1 MELFEIIN
9 EIKNKKELR
18 NISDKVVENI
28 LKRELR
34 KKQYLY
40 KKLSSIKS
48 IKQLKNDEEFY
59 LLFKEVRRILH
70 ELYGLYTPKEDREID
85 RILFNDEITLEQ
97 KIIELLMLTRSTAER
112 LNFYK
117 EIYKNIFIEK
127 PLEILDLASGLNPIS
142 IYFSDQKPKKYYYV
156 DISEKILDINYQI
169 LKELNIEN
177 EGWLIDLLDP
187 DDRIFRHYQY
197 IFFWKIFPILE
208 KYDFY
213 APRNL
218 LSKLD
223 FDYLIISF
231 PQKSLGKKRNLGL
244 AWRYKIK
251 RFIVYKLKYKIIKE
265 FDIPYE
271 YFIIVKK

>member
-1 MELFEIIN
+1 MELFEIVN

-40 KKLSSIKS
+40 KKLSSIKN

-85 RILFNDEITLEQ
+85 KILFNNEMTLEQ

-169 LKELNIEN
+169 LKELKIEN

-187 DDRIFRHYQY
+187 DDRIFKHYQY

-251 RFIVYKLKYKIIKE
+251 RFITYKLKYKIIKE

>member
-40 KKLSSIKS
+40 KKLSSIKN

-70 ELYGLYTPKEDREID
+70 ELYGLYTPKEDKEID
-85 RILFNDEITLEQ
+85 KILFNNEMTLEQ
-97 KIIELLMLTRSTAER
+97 KIIELLMLTRSTSER

-127 PLEILDLASGLNPIS
+127 PVEILDLASGLNPIS

-251 RFIVYKLKYKIIKE
+251 RFITYKLKYKIIKE

-271 YFIIVKK
+271 YFLIVGK

>member
-34 KKQYLY
+34 KRQHLY
-40 KKLSSIKS
+40 ERLSLIKN

-70 ELYGLYTPKEDREID
+70 ELYGLYTPKEDKEID
-85 RILFNDEITLEQ
+85 KILFNNEMTLEQ

-112 LNFYK
+112 INFYK
-117 EIYKNIFIEK
+117 EIYRNIFIEK

-142 IYFSDQKPKKYYYV
+142 IYFSDQKPRKYYYV

-187 DDRIFRHYQY
+187 NDRIFRHYQY

-231 PQKSLGKKRNLGL
+231 PQKSIGKKRNLGL

-251 RFIVYKLKYKIIKE
+251 RFVTYKLKYKIIKE

-271 YFIIVKK
+271 YFIIVGK

>member
-28 LKRELR
+28 LKRELS

-59 LLFKEVRRILH
+59 LLFKEVRKILH

-85 RILFNDEITLEQ
+85 KILFNDEMTLEQ

-251 RFIVYKLKYKIIKE
+251 RFIIYKLKYKVIKE

>member
-34 KKQYLY
+34 KRQYLY
-40 KKLSSIKS
+40 EKLSSIKS

-70 ELYGLYTPKEDREID
+70 ELYGLYTPKEDKEID
-85 RILFNDEITLEQ
+85 RILFNDEMTLEQ

-127 PLEILDLASGLNPIS
+127 PVEILDLASGLNPIS
-142 IYFSDQKPKKYYYV
+142 IYFSYQKPKKYYYV

-251 RFIVYKLKYKIIKE
+251 RFIGYKLKYKIIKE

>member
-40 KKLSSIKS
+40 KKLSSIKN

-59 LLFKEVRRILH
+59 LLFKEIRRILH
-70 ELYGLYTPKEDREID
+70 ELYGLYTPKEDNEID
-85 RILFNDEITLEQ
+85 KILFNNEMTLEQ

-112 LNFYK
+112 INFYK

-127 PLEILDLASGLNPIS
+127 PGEILDLASGLNPIS

-213 APRNL
+213 SPRNL

-231 PQKSLGKKRNLGL
+231 PQKSIGRKRNLGL

-251 RFIVYKLKYKIIKE
+251 RFVTYKLKYKIIKE

-271 YFIIVKK
+271 YFIIIKK

>member
-28 LKRELR
+28 LRRELR

-40 KKLSSIKS
+40 KKLYSIKN

-70 ELYGLYTPKEDREID
+70 ELYGLYTPKEDKEID
-85 RILFNDEITLEQ
+85 KILFNNEMTLEQ

-156 DISEKILDINYQI
+156 DISERILDINYQI

-251 RFIVYKLKYKIIKE
+251 RFITYKLKYKVVKE

>member
-1 MELFEIIN
+1 MELSEIIN

-40 KKLSSIKS
+40 KRLSSIKN

-70 ELYGLYTPKEDREID
+70 ELYGLYTPKEDKEID
-85 RILFNDEITLEQ
+85 KILFNNEMTLEQ

-117 EIYKNIFIEK
+117 DIYKNIFIEK
-127 PLEILDLASGLNPIS
+127 PVEILDLASGLNPIS
-142 IYFSDQKPKKYYYV
+142 IYFSDQKPKRYYYV

-251 RFIVYKLKYKIIKE
+251 RFVTYKLKYKIIKE

-271 YFIIVKK
+271 YFLIVGK

>member
-40 KKLSSIKS
+40 KRLSSIKN

-59 LLFKEVRRILH
+59 LLFKDVRRILH
-70 ELYGLYTPKEDREID
+70 ELYGLYTPKEDKEID
-85 RILFNDEITLEQ
+85 KILFNNEMTLEQ
-97 KIIELLMLTRSTAER
+97 KIIELLMLTRSTSER

-127 PLEILDLASGLNPIS
+127 PIEILDLASGLNPIS
-142 IYFSDQKPKKYYYV
+142 IYFSDQKPRKYYYV

-187 DDRIFRHYQY
+187 DDRIFSHYQY

-251 RFIVYKLKYKIIKE
+251 RFVTYKLKYKIIKE

-271 YFIIVKK
+271 YFLIVEK

>member
-34 KKQYLY
+34 KRQHLY
-40 KKLSSIKS
+40 ERLSLIKN

-70 ELYGLYTPKEDREID
+70 ELYGLYTPKEDKEINK
-85 RILFNDEITLEQ
+85 ILFNNEMTLEQ

-112 LNFYK
+112 INFYK
-117 EIYKNIFIEK
+117 EIYKKIFIEK

-208 KYDFY
+208 KYNFY

-231 PQKSLGKKRNLGL
+231 PQKSIGKKRNLGL

-251 RFIVYKLKYKIIKE
+251 RFVTYKLKYKIIKE

-271 YFIIVKK
+271 YFIIVGK

>member
-28 LKRELR
+28 LKGELR
-34 KKQYLY
+34 KRRHLY
-40 KKLSSIKS
+40 ERLSLIKN

-70 ELYGLYTPKEDREID
+70 ELYGLYTPKEDKEID
-85 RILFNDEITLEQ
+85 KILFNNEMTLEQ

-112 LNFYK
+112 INFYK

-208 KYDFY
+208 KYNFY

-231 PQKSLGKKRNLGL
+231 PQKSIGKKRNLGL

-251 RFIVYKLKYKIIKE
+251 RFVTYKLKYKIIKE

-271 YFIIVKK
+271 YFIIVGK

>member
-1 MELFEIIN
+1 MELYEIIN

-34 KKQYLY
+34 KRQHLY
-40 KKLSSIKS
+40 ERLSLIKN

-70 ELYGLYTPKEDREID
+70 ELYGLYTPKEDKEID
-85 RILFNDEITLEQ
+85 RILFNNEMTLEQ

-231 PQKSLGKKRNLGL
+231 PQKSIGKKRNLGL

-251 RFIVYKLKYKIIKE
+251 RFVTYKLRYKVIKE

-271 YFIIVKK
+271 YFIIVGK

>member
-1 MELFEIIN
+1 MELSEIIN

-28 LKRELR
+28 LKREL
-34 KKQYLY
+34 KKRQHLY
-40 KKLSSIKS
+40 EKLPLIKN
-48 IKQLKNDEEFY
+48 IRQLKNDEEFY

-70 ELYGLYTPKEDREID
+70 ELYGLYTPKEDKEID
-85 RILFNDEITLEQ
+85 KILFNNEMALEQ

-112 LNFYK
+112 INFYK

-187 DDRIFRHYQY
+187 DDRIFRYYQY

-231 PQKSLGKKRNLGL
+231 PQKSIGKRRNLGL

-251 RFIVYKLKYKIIKE
+251 RFVTYKLKYKVIKE

-271 YFIIVKK
+271 YFIIVGK

>member
-1 MELFEIIN
+1 MELFEIID

-59 LLFKEVRRILH
+59 LLFKEVRKILH
-70 ELYGLYTPKEDREID
+70 ELYGLYTPKEDKEID
-85 RILFNDEITLEQ
+85 KILFNDEMTLEQ
-97 KIIELLMLTRSTAER
+97 KIIDLLMLTRSTAER

-156 DISEKILDINYQI
+156 DISERILDINYQI

-251 RFIVYKLKYKIIKE
+251 RFITYKLKYKVIKE

>member
-1 MELFEIIN
+1 MELFEIVN

-40 KKLSSIKS
+40 KRLSSIKN

-59 LLFKEVRRILH
+59 LLFKDVRKILH
-70 ELYGLYTPKEDREID
+70 ELYGLYTPKEDKEID
-85 RILFNDEITLEQ
+85 KILFNNEMTLEQ
-97 KIIELLMLTRSTAER
+97 KIIELLMLTRSTSER

-127 PLEILDLASGLNPIS
+127 PVEILDLASGLNPIS
-142 IYFSDQKPKKYYYV
+142 IYFSDQKPRKYYYV

-251 RFIVYKLKYKIIKE
+251 RFVTYKLKYKIIKE

-271 YFIIVKK
+271 YFLIVGK

>member
-85 RILFNDEITLEQ
+85 KILFNDEMTLEQ
-97 KIIELLMLTRSTAER
+97 KIIELLMLSRSTAER

-251 RFIVYKLKYKIIKE
+251 RFITYKLKYKIIKE

>member
-1 MELFEIIN
+1 MELSEIIN

-40 KKLSSIKS
+40 KRLSSIKN

-70 ELYGLYTPKEDREID
+70 ELYGLYTPKEDKEID
-85 RILFNDEITLEQ
+85 KILFNNEMTLEQ

-127 PLEILDLASGLNPIS
+127 PVEILDLASGLNPIS

-251 RFIVYKLKYKIIKE
+251 RFVTYKLKYKIIKE

-271 YFIIVKK
+271 YFLIVGK

>member
-18 NISDKVVENI
+18 NISNKVVENI

-40 KKLSSIKS
+40 KKLYSIKN

-70 ELYGLYTPKEDREID
+70 ELYGLYTPKEDKEID
-85 RILFNDEITLEQ
+85 KILFNNEMTLEQ

-112 LNFYK
+112 INFYK

-127 PLEILDLASGLNPIS
+127 PVEILDLASGLNPIS

-187 DDRIFRHYQY
+187 DDRIFKHFQY

-231 PQKSLGKKRNLGL
+231 PQKSIGKKRNLGL

-251 RFIVYKLKYKIIKE
+251 RFITYKLKYKIIKE

>member
-40 KKLSSIKS
+40 KKLFSIKS

-70 ELYGLYTPKEDREID
+70 ELYGLYTPKEDKEID
-85 RILFNDEITLEQ
+85 RILFNNEMTLEQ

-127 PLEILDLASGLNPIS
+127 PVEILDLASGLNPIS

-156 DISEKILDINYQI
+156 DISEKILDINYQV

-208 KYDFY
+208 
-213 APRNL
+213 
-218 LSKLD
+218 
-223 FDYLIISF
+223 
-231 PQKSLGKKRNLGL
+231 
-244 AWRYKIK
+244 
-251 RFIVYKLKYKIIKE
+251 
-265 FDIPYE
+265 
-271 YFIIVKK
+271 

>member
-1 MELFEIIN
+1 MELSEIIN

-40 KKLSSIKS
+40 KKLFSIKN

-70 ELYGLYTPKEDREID
+70 ELYGLYTPKEDKEID
-85 RILFNDEITLEQ
+85 KILFNNEMTLEQ

-112 LNFYK
+112 INFYK

-127 PLEILDLASGLNPIS
+127 PVEILDLASGLNPIS

-169 LKELNIEN
+169 LKELSIEN

-187 DDRIFRHYQY
+187 DDRIFKHFQY

-231 PQKSLGKKRNLGL
+231 PQKSIGKKRNLGL

-251 RFIVYKLKYKIIKE
+251 RFITYKLKYKIIKE

-271 YFIIVKK
+271 YFIIVEK

>member
-40 KKLSSIKS
+40 KRLSSIKN

-70 ELYGLYTPKEDREID
+70 ELYGLYTPKEDKEID
-85 RILFNDEITLEQ
+85 KILFNNEMTLEQ
-97 KIIELLMLTRSTAER
+97 KIIELLMLTRSTSER

-127 PLEILDLASGLNPIS
+127 PVEILDLASGLNPIS
-142 IYFSDQKPKKYYYV
+142 IYFSDQKPRKYYYV

-177 EGWLIDLLDP
+177 EGWLIDLLYP

-251 RFIVYKLKYKIIKE
+251 RFVTYKLKYKIIKE

-271 YFIIVKK
+271 YFLIVGK

>member
-1 MELFEIIN
+1 MELSEIIS

-34 KKQYLY
+34 KRQYLY
-40 KKLSSIKS
+40 KRLSLIKN

-70 ELYGLYTPKEDREID
+70 ELYGLYTPKEDKEID
-85 RILFNDEITLEQ
+85 KILFNNEMTLEQ

-112 LNFYK
+112 INFYK

-156 DISEKILDINYQI
+156 DISEKILDINYKI

-187 DDRIFRHYQY
+187 YDRIFRHYQY

-231 PQKSLGKKRNLGL
+231 PQKSIGKKRNLGL

-251 RFIVYKLKYKIIKE
+251 RFVTYKLKYKIIKE

-271 YFIIVKK
+271 YFIIVGK

>member
-28 LKRELR
+28 LRRELR

-40 KKLSSIKS
+40 KKLSSIKNL
-48 IKQLKNDEEFY
+48 KQLKNDEEFY
-59 LLFKEVRRILH
+59 LLFKDVRRILH
-70 ELYGLYTPKEDREID
+70 ELYGLYTPKEDKEID
-85 RILFNDEITLEQ
+85 KILFNNEMTLEQ

-112 LNFYK
+112 INFYK

-127 PLEILDLASGLNPIS
+127 PVEILDLASGLNPIS

-231 PQKSLGKKRNLGL
+231 PQKSIGKKRNLGL

-251 RFIVYKLKYKIIKE
+251 RFITYKLKYKVIKE

>member
-34 KKQYLY
+34 KRQYLY
-40 KKLSSIKS
+40 EKLSSIKS

-70 ELYGLYTPKEDREID
+70 ELYGLYTPKEDKEID
-85 RILFNDEITLEQ
+85 RILFNDEMTLEQ

-156 DISEKILDINYQI
+156 DISERILDINYQI

-251 RFIVYKLKYKIIKE
+251 RFITYKLKYKVVKE

>member
-1 MELFEIIN
+1 MELSEIIN

-34 KKQYLY
+34 KRQHLY
-40 KKLSSIKS
+40 ERLSSIKN

-70 ELYGLYTPKEDREID
+70 ELYGLYTPKEDKEID
-85 RILFNDEITLEQ
+85 KILFNNEMTLEQ

-112 LNFYK
+112 VNFYK

-231 PQKSLGKKRNLGL
+231 PQKSIGKKRNLGL

-251 RFIVYKLKYKIIKE
+251 RFVTYKLKYKIIKE

-271 YFIIVKK
+271 YFIIVGK

>member
-85 RILFNDEITLEQ
+85 RILFNDEMTLEQ

-142 IYFSDQKPKKYYYV
+142 IYFSNQKPKKYYYV

-177 EGWLIDLLDP
+177 EGWLIDLLDQ
-187 DDRIFRHYQY
+187 DD
-197 IFFWKIFPILE
+197 
-208 KYDFY
+208 
-213 APRNL
+213 N
-218 LSKLD
+218 
-223 FDYLIISF
+223 
-231 PQKSLGKKRNLGL
+231 
-244 AWRYKIK
+244 
-251 RFIVYKLKYKIIKE
+251 
-265 FDIPYE
+265 
-271 YFIIVKK
+271 

>member
-34 KKQYLY
+34 KRQHLY
-40 KKLSSIKS
+40 ERLSLIKN

-70 ELYGLYTPKEDREID
+70 ELYGLYTPKEDKEID
-85 RILFNDEITLEQ
+85 KILFNNEMTLEQ

-112 LNFYK
+112 INFYK
-117 EIYKNIFIEK
+117 EIYKKIFIEK

-208 KYDFY
+208 KYNFY

-231 PQKSLGKKRNLGL
+231 PQKSIGKKRNLGL

-251 RFIVYKLKYKIIKE
+251 RFVTYKLKYKIIKE

-271 YFIIVKK
+271 YFIIVGK

>member
-40 KKLSSIKS
+40 KKLSSIKN
-48 IKQLKNDEEFY
+48 IRQLKNDEEFY

-70 ELYGLYTPKEDREID
+70 ELYGLYTPKEDKEID
-85 RILFNDEITLEQ
+85 KILFNNEMALEQ

-112 LNFYK
+112 INFYK

-127 PLEILDLASGLNPIS
+127 PVEILDLASGLNPIS

-187 DDRIFRHYQY
+187 DYRIFKHFQY
-197 IFFWKIFPILE
+197 IFFWKIFSILE

-231 PQKSLGKKRNLGL
+231 PQKSIGKKRNLGL

-251 RFIVYKLKYKIIKE
+251 RFITYKLKYKIIKE

>member
-40 KKLSSIKS
+40 KKLYSIKN

-70 ELYGLYTPKEDREID
+70 ELYGLYTPKEDKEID
-85 RILFNDEITLEQ
+85 KILFNNEMALEQ

-112 LNFYK
+112 INFYK

-127 PLEILDLASGLNPIS
+127 PVEILDLASGLNPIS

-187 DDRIFRHYQY
+187 DDRIFKHFQY

-231 PQKSLGKKRNLGL
+231 PQKSIGKKRNLGL

-251 RFIVYKLKYKIIKE
+251 RFITYKLKYKVIKE

-271 YFIIVKK
+271 YFIIVGK

>member
-40 KKLSSIKS
+40 KRLSSIKN

-59 LLFKEVRRILH
+59 LLFKDVRRILH
-70 ELYGLYTPKEDREID
+70 ELYGLYTPKEDKEID
-85 RILFNDEITLEQ
+85 KILFNNEMTLEQ
-97 KIIELLMLTRSTAER
+97 KIIELLMLTRSTSER

-127 PLEILDLASGLNPIS
+127 PVEILDLASGLNPIS
-142 IYFSDQKPKKYYYV
+142 IYFSDQKPRKYYYV

-251 RFIVYKLKYKIIKE
+251 RFITYKLKYKIIKE

-271 YFIIVKK
+271 YFLIVGK

>member
-1 MELFEIIN
+1 MELSEIIN

-40 KKLSSIKS
+40 KRLSSIKN

-70 ELYGLYTPKEDREID
+70 ELYGLYTPKEDKEID
-85 RILFNDEITLEQ
+85 KILFNNEMTLEQ

-112 LNFYK
+112 LNFYR

-127 PLEILDLASGLNPIS
+127 PVEILDLASGLNPIS
-142 IYFSDQKPKKYYYV
+142 IYFSDQKPRKYYYV

-244 AWRYKIK
+244 AWRYRIK
-251 RFIVYKLKYKIIKE
+251 RFVTYKLKYKIIKE

-271 YFIIVKK
+271 YFLIVGK

>member
-40 KKLSSIKS
+40 EKLSSIKS

-70 ELYGLYTPKEDREID
+70 ELYGLYTPKEDKEID
-85 RILFNDEITLEQ
+85 KILFNDEITLEQ

-187 DDRIFRHYQY
+187 DDRIFGHYQY

-251 RFIVYKLKYKIIKE
+251 RFVTYKLKYKVVKE

-271 YFIIVKK
+271 YFVIIRK

>member
-1 MELFEIIN
+1 MELSEIIN

-28 LKRELR
+28 LRRELK

-40 KKLSSIKS
+40 KKLYSIKS

-70 ELYGLYTPKEDREID
+70 ELYGLYTPKEDKEID
-85 RILFNDEITLEQ
+85 KILFNNEMALEQ

-112 LNFYK
+112 INFYK

-127 PLEILDLASGLNPIS
+127 PVEILDLASGLNPIS

-187 DDRIFRHYQY
+187 DDRIFKHFQY

-231 PQKSLGKKRNLGL
+231 PQKSIGKKRNLGL

-251 RFIVYKLKYKIIKE
+251 RFITYKLKYKIIKE

>member
-1 MELFEIIN
+1 MELSEIIN

-28 LKRELR
+28 LRRELR

-40 KKLSSIKS
+40 KKLSLIKNM
-48 IKQLKNDEEFY
+48 KQLKNDEEFY
-59 LLFKEVRRILH
+59 LLFKDVRRILH
-70 ELYGLYTPKEDREID
+70 ELYGLYTPKEDKEID
-85 RILFNDEITLEQ
+85 KILFNNEMTLEQ

-112 LNFYK
+112 TNFYK

-127 PLEILDLASGLNPIS
+127 PVEILDLASGLNPIS

-187 DDRIFRHYQY
+187 DDRIFKHFQY

-231 PQKSLGKKRNLGL
+231 PQKSIGKKRNLGL

-251 RFIVYKLKYKIIKE
+251 RFITYKLKYKVIKE

-271 YFIIVKK
+271 YFIIVGK

>member
-70 ELYGLYTPKEDREID
+70 ELYGLYTPKEDKEID
-85 RILFNDEITLEQ
+85 KILFSDEMTLEQ

-127 PLEILDLASGLNPIS
+127 PVEILDLASGLNPIS
-142 IYFSDQKPKKYYYV
+142 IYFSYQKPKKYYYV

-251 RFIVYKLKYKIIKE
+251 RFIGYKLKYKIIKE

>member
-34 KKQYLY
+34 KRQYLY
-40 KKLSSIKS
+40 EKLSSIKS

-70 ELYGLYTPKEDREID
+70 ELYGLYTPKEDKEID
-85 RILFNDEITLEQ
+85 RILFNDEKTLEQ

-156 DISEKILDINYQI
+156 DISERILDINYQI

-251 RFIVYKLKYKIIKE
+251 RFLTYKLKYKVVKE